1 MAETLKHRL
10 SNTGILQTTTYF
22 SEIPLNQEGYYSV
35 FLDGNGDYLTAA
47 NTANT
52 NILGSGDFT
61 IELWAYP
68 VGALSGTT
76 YATLISHT
84 DLSGSR
90 GFGWDLRLESSTYNV
105 KFYVGTGTAGSENEF
120 LLATNSG
127 ITQNS
132 WNHIVITRSS
142 NTANCF
148 VNGVLRRSV
157 AFPATY
163 NLTSNTNLSIGARP
177 PNTPEY
183 LNGYISNARITSGAA
198 LYTSNNF
205 TVPTTPLVAGPN
217 TKLLACQSSTFKDN
231 GSNNYSLTSFGNAAV
246 NNSNPFPITYSKFA
260 NNVILGTLDEVTNPG
275 PPMRVSNNSS
285 ILVKSY
291 FDEINISLSVQY
303 LVIGGGGGGGGHG
316 GGGAGGF
323 RTGYLTSLNVGTNYT
338 VTVGAGGAGATSR
351 NVRGAN
357 GNNSVFSA
365 ITSAAGGGGGSP
377 GSSTL
382 ALGLAG
388 GSGGGGAN
396 FGGGASG
403 GTGNIPFVVP
413 PQGTNG
419 GAGAEAYAGGGGGGA
434 GNAGQ
439 AGQGNTIPG
448 NGGQGAASSISGN
461 TVVYCGGGGG
471 GGGGG
476 GTSIGSGGSFPST
489 VGGSKGGAG
498 DGSYQSGVAGG
509 AGTTNTGGGGGGGG
523 RASAGDSN
531 SVGGNGGSGI
541 IILKYPD
548 IYSLSNPGGGL
559 SFSTTSS
566 NEYSITT
573 FTSGTGNIQW
583 SQ

>member
-1 MAETLKHRL
+1 MAATLKHRI

-22 SEIPLNQEGYYSV
+22 SEILLNQDGYWSNYFNRSTDYFTISASNA
-35 FLDGNGDYLTAA
+35 FLFSAL
-47 NTANT
+47 
-52 NILGSGDFT
+52 DFT
-61 IELWAYP
+61 VEAWIYLGTSGVARGIVNNWQIG
-68 VGALSGTT
+68 GAFIFRVTATNVLNFSYTTAPTGIVTETYTGTT
-76 YATLISHT
+76 TIPTNAWTHVAVVRVGNFLSFYINGTLDS
-84 DLSGSR
+84 SGSKDIT
-90 GFGWDLRLESSTYNV
+90 GKTIYYYNGST
-105 KFYVGTGTAGSENEF
+105 KALKIGIDADTVG
-120 LLATNSG
+120 
-127 ITQNS
+127 
-132 WNHIVITRSS
+132 
-142 NTANCF
+142 
-148 VNGVLRRSV
+148 
-157 AFPATY
+157 P
-163 NLTSNTNLSIGARP
+163 LS
-177 PNTPEY
+177 
-183 LNGYISNARITSGAA
+183 GYISNLRIVKGTGV
-198 LYTSNNF
+198 YTSNF
-205 TVPTTPLVAGPN
+205 TPSTAPLTAVAN
-217 TKLLACQSSTFKDN
+217 TSLLTCQSSTFKDN
-231 GSNNYSLTSFGNAAV
+231 SPNNFTITATGNPTVSNFI
-246 NNSNPFPITYSKFA
+246 PFNITYSKFA

-351 NVRGAN
+351 SIRGAN

-365 ITSAAGGGGGSP
+365 ITSTAGGGGGSA
-377 GSSTL
+377 GSSGVSS
-382 ALGLAG
+382 GLAG

-396 FGGGASG
+396 FGGGFPG
-403 GTGNIPFVVP
+403 GSGNIPFVVP

-439 AGQGNTIPG
+439 DGQGNTLPG

-566 NEYSITT
+566 NGYSITT